1 MPIRVLVVDDSAFAR
16 KVIRE
21 CLSEAA
27 GIEVVGVARS
37 GLEALEKIAELSPD
51 VVTLDLV
58 MPDLDGVGVLRALPA
73 DGAPR
78 VVVVSVSGGNSELGL
93 EALQSGA
100 VDLVQKPTSLAN
112 DRLYELRGDLVA
124 KVRAAAAARVAHSPA
139 ALPSPVPPLAAP
151 HVAPSHGMQVVV
163 IGSSTGGPQ
172 ALARLLAAIP
182 ADFSVPL
189 AIALHIPA
197 EYTEAMA
204 RRFDKVCAIDV
215 VEAYDGV
222 VMRPGLAVLARG
234 GNHLKLHREETG
246 RITGRV
252 EVFPVMPFYPS
263 VDVLFHSAVEAYAGS
278 VLGVV
283 LTGMGTDGLVGA
295 REIRAAGGRVITE
308 SESSSIV
315 YGMPQAVHA
324 AGLANA
330 EAPLETMADE
340 ILRQL

>member
-1 MPIRVLVVDDSAFAR
+1 MAIRVLVVDDSAFAR

-21 CLSEAA
+21 CLVDAA
-27 GIEVVGVARS
+27 GIEVVGIARS

-78 VVVVSVSGGNSELGL
+78 VIVVSVSGADSELGI

-100 VDLVQKPTSLAN
+100 VDLVQKPTSLAH
-112 DRLYELRGDLVA
+112 DRLYELRADLVA
-124 KVRAAAAARVAHSPA
+124 KVRAAAVARRTRLPAVAPAPPLARVAPI
-139 ALPSPVPPLAAP
+139 
-151 HVAPSHGMQVVV
+151 HGMQMVVV
-163 IGSSTGGPQ
+163 GSSTGGPQ
-172 ALARLLAAIP
+172 ALSRLLAGIP
-182 ADFSVPL
+182 ADFPVPL

-204 RRFDKVCAIDV
+204 RRFDKSCAIDV
-215 VEAYDGV
+215 VEASNGV
-222 VMRPGLAVLARG
+222 EMRPGLAVLARG
-234 GNHLKLHREETG
+234 GNHLKLQRAG
-246 RITGRV
+246 DRVSARV

-263 VDVLFHSAVEAYAGS
+263 VDVLFRSAVEAYAGS

-283 LTGMGTDGLVGA
+283 LTGMGNDGLDGA
-295 REIRAAGGRVITE
+295 GAIRDAGGRIITE
-308 SESSSIV
+308 SESSAIV
-315 YGMPQAVHA
+315 YGMPQAVHS

-330 EAPLETMADE
+330 EAPIESMVDE

>member
-1 MPIRVLVVDDSAFAR
+1 MAIRVLVVDDSAFAR

-21 CLSEAA
+21 CLVDAA
-27 GIEVVGVARS
+27 GIEVVGIARS

-78 VVVVSVSGGNSELGL
+78 VIVVSVSGADSELGI

-100 VDLVQKPTSLAN
+100 VDLVQKPTSLAH
-112 DRLYELRGDLVA
+112 DRLYELRADLVA
-124 KVRAAAAARVAHSPA
+124 KVRAAAVARRTRLPAVAPAPPLARVAPI
-139 ALPSPVPPLAAP
+139 
-151 HVAPSHGMQVVV
+151 HGMQMVVV
-163 IGSSTGGPQ
+163 GSSTGGPQ
-172 ALARLLAAIP
+172 ALSRLLAGIP
-182 ADFSVPL
+182 ADFPVPL

-204 RRFDKVCAIDV
+204 RRFDKSCAIDV
-215 VEAYDGV
+215 VEASNGV
-222 VMRPGLAVLARG
+222 EMRPGLAVLARG
-234 GNHLKLHREETG
+234 GNHLKLQRAG
-246 RITGRV
+246 DRVSARV

-263 VDVLFHSAVEAYAGS
+263 VDVLFRSAVEVYAGS
-278 VLGVV
+278 VLGVM
-283 LTGMGTDGLVGA
+283 LTGMGNDGLDGA
-295 REIRAAGGRVITE
+295 GAIRDAGGRIITE
-308 SESSSIV
+308 SESSAIV
-315 YGMPQAVHA
+315 YGMPQAVHS

-330 EAPLETMADE
+330 EAPIESMVDE

>member
-21 CLSEAA
+21 CLSDTPD
-27 GIEVVGVARS
+27 IEVIGIARS

-58 MPDLDGVGVLRALPA
+58 MPDLDGIGVLRALGG
-73 DGAPR
+73 DSGPR
-78 VVVVSVSGGNSELGL
+78 VIVVSVSGVSSELGL

-112 DRLYELRGDLVA
+112 DRLYELRNDLVG
-124 KVRAAAAARVAHSPA
+124 KVRAAAVARPSRLSALIARPPVARVAPA
-139 ALPSPVPPLAAP
+139 
-151 HVAPSHGMQVVV
+151 HGMRVVV
-163 IGSSTGGPQ
+163 VGSSTGGPQ
-172 ALARLLAAIP
+172 ALSRLLAAIP
-182 ADFSVPL
+182 ADFAVPL

-197 EYTEAMA
+197 DYTDAMA
-204 RRFDKVCAIDV
+204 RRFDKSCAIDV
-215 VEAYDGV
+215 VEADDGV
-222 VMRPGLAVLARG
+222 ELRPGLAVLARG
-234 GNHLKLHREETG
+234 GNHLKLHREGEHVTA
-246 RITGRV
+246 RV

-263 VDVLFHSAVEAYAGS
+263 VDILFRSAVEAYDGK

-283 LTGMGTDGLVGA
+283 LTGMGNDGLDGA
-295 REIRAAGGRVITE
+295 RVIRDAGGRVITE
-308 SESSSIV
+308 SESSAIV
-315 YGMPQAVHA
+315 YGMPQVVHE

-330 EAPLETMADE
+330 EAPLESMVDE

>member
-1 MPIRVLVVDDSAFAR
+1 MIRVLVVDDSAFAR

-21 CLSEAA
+21 CLSDAA
-27 GIEVVGVARS
+27 DIEVIGIARN

-58 MPDLDGVGVLRALPA
+58 MPHLDGLGVLRSLAT

-78 VVVVSVSGGNSELGL
+78 VVVVSVSGVDSELGV
-93 EALQSGA
+93 EALQNGA

-112 DRLYELRGDLVA
+112 DRLYDLRADLVS
-124 KVRAAAAARVAHSPA
+124 KVRAAAVARPSRLSAAGPA
-139 ALPSPVPPLAAP
+139 PALVRTAP
-151 HVAPSHGMQVVV
+151 AHGMQVVV
-163 IGSSTGGPQ
+163 VGSSTGGPQ
-172 ALARLLAAIP
+172 ALSRLLAAIP
-182 ADFSVPL
+182 ADFAAPL

-197 EYTEAMA
+197 DYTEAMA
-204 RRFDKVCAIDV
+204 RRFDRSCAIDV
-215 VEAYDGV
+215 IEAYDGL

-234 GNHLKLHREETG
+234 GNHLKLQREG
-246 RITGRV
+246 GGVVARV

-263 VDVLFHSAVEAYAGS
+263 VDVLFRSAVEAYAGC

-283 LTGMGTDGLVGA
+283 LTGMGNDGLDGA
-295 REIRAAGGRVITE
+295 RAIRAGGGRVITE
-308 SESSSIV
+308 SESSAIV
-315 YGMPQAVHA
+315 YGMPQVVHA

-330 EAPLETMADE
+330 EAPLESMVQE